1 MAQPPLTPEAFLADR
16 EKTHHF
22 FTNMTLYGTV
32 LVVLI
37 LVGMAIF
44 LL

>member
-1 MAQPPLTPEAFLADR
+1 MAQPPLTQEVFLADR

-22 FTNMTLYGTV
+22 FTNLTLYGTI

-37 LVGMAIF
+37 LVGMAVF